1 MTEMTAVEAATTR
14 LERALQALEEAVEYR
29 LDRDRERGDL
39 SDQVHSIGIDRA
51 RLASELDH
59 SVARAHRLEEA
70 NRAVAERLDAA
81 VETIRA
87 VIAGE
92 R

>member
-29 LDRDRERGDL
+29 LDRDRERSDL
-39 SDQVHSIGIDRA
+39 SDQVHGLGIDRA

-59 SVARAHRLEEA
+59 
-70 NRAVAERLDAA
+70 
-81 VETIRA
+81 
-87 VIAGE
+87 
-92 R
+92 